1 MMKKKSNARTGK
13 GFGGTL
19 GKIVSAVN
27 PIAGL
32 FMKATGIMGKKK
44 DEEDGETAGAKGL
57 PPVTGAKRGG
67 RTKKDIGSID
77 GNNMMGRADRKGRK
91 AGGRATVASPL
102 SQASSGT
109 PRPQTKKSY

>member
-1 MMKKKSNARTGK
+1 MMKRKSNSRTGK

-19 GKIVSAVN
+19 GKIASVIN
-27 PIAGL
+27 PLAGIIGK
-32 FMKATGIMGKKK
+32 FGVFDKKK
-44 DEEDGETAGAKGL
+44 DEEEGEVAGSKGL
-57 PPVTGAKRGG
+57 PPMRRGG
-67 RTKKDIGSID
+67 RAKKDIGSID

>member
-1 MMKKKSNARTGK
+1 MMKKKSNARAGK

-19 GKIVSAVN
+19 GKVLSVVD

-32 FMKATGIMGKKK
+32 VGKELGLFGKKK
-44 DEEDGETAGAKGL
+44 DEEEGEVAGSKGL
-57 PPVTGAKRGG
+57 PPMRRGG
-67 RTKKDIGSID
+67 RAKKDIGSID

>member
-44 DEEDGETAGAKGL
+44 DEEEGEVAGSKGL
-57 PPVTGAKRGG
+57 PPMRRGG
-67 RTKKDIGSID
+67 RAKKDIGSID

>member
-13 GFGGTL
+13 NFGGTL
-19 GKIVSAVN
+19 GKVLMAVD
-27 PIAGL
+27 PFAGL
-32 FMKATGIMGKKK
+32 LGKATGLFGKKK
-44 DEEDGETAGAKGL
+44 DEEESETAGAKGL
-57 PPVTGAKRGG
+57 PPIPGAKRGG
-67 RTKKDIGSID
+67 RAKKDIGSID